1 MEINTTHLYQNNQH
15 RIIDKNLKENKGS
28 ENEAKTSDPTPQ
40 TYVAKNSETKVTLSS
55 QALSMLDIDKSRG
68 DNIQN
73 ENPPSEKTYEQKK
86 IEYEVAKKEY
96 QGRVNDLPVD
106 YRKMKVI
113 KDRFDEEIKMLKAE
127 VSKIKQSTTLSDEE
141 MEKQIG
147 ALEQQIMVKSLAVLD
162 IGKEF
167 SQRLKEEER
176 SKSISP
182 EKAAERLSLF
192 TSSPPEAPEKN
203 SLK

>member
-15 RIIDKNLKENKGS
+15 RIIDKDLNENKGS
-28 ENEAKTSDPTPQ
+28 ENKAKTSDSEFKPHI
-40 TYVAKNSETKVTLSS
+40 AENEETKVTLSS
-55 QALSMLDIDKSRG
+55 QALSMLYIDKSRG
-68 DNIQN
+68 NNIQN
-73 ENPPSEKTYEQKK
+73 ENTQSDKTHEQKK

-96 QGRVNDLPVD
+96 QEKVNDLPVD

-141 MEKQIG
+141 MEKQIR

-167 SQRLKEEER
+167 AQRLKEEER

-182 EKAAERLSLF
+182 EKAAERLSIF

-203 SLK
+203 SL